1 MKSKDYEFITI
12 AVLQIDYYDGSI
24 YLGNADYIGHYH
36 VSTVVDT
43 RDGELTDFG
52 RKQIADLA
60 KKHTRDPWECDKLLQ
75 GSVCRKEPTY
85 IMHNVML
92 DHTGQTFRTDT

>member
-36 VSTVVDT
+36 VSTVV
-43 RDGELTDFG
+43 
-52 RKQIADLA
+52 IIII
-60 KKHTRDPWECDKLLQ
+60 
-75 GSVCRKEPTY
+75 Y
-85 IMHNVML
+85 IL
-92 DHTGQTFRTDT
+92 ILSIL

>member
-1 MKSKDYEFITI
+1 MDTITI
-12 AVLQIDYYDGSI
+12 AILQIDYYDGSI

-43 RDGELTDFG
+43 RDGDLTDFG
-52 RKQIADLA
+52 RKQIAELA
-60 KKHTRDPWECDKLLQ
+60 KKHTRDPWEYDELLQ

-85 IMHNVML
+85 IKHNVSI
-92 DHTGQTFRTDT
+92 DHSGQTLTTDT